1 MVKGTGTRDTGGDMP
16 DRSSAT
22 ARRYREEAADD
33 GYFAP
38 LAQGRYLLLTT
49 SRPKG
54 APVSARVQGIVEG
67 NQAYFGVESRSG
79 TVRRL
84 RLDGSVQ
91 VTACDALGMVSYGQP
106 RYAAVRP
113 LTEEEASYVAA
124 QLARRYPARRRFLS
138 RLLRRTQ
145 VHYQLL
151 VP

>member
-1 MVKGTGTRDTGGDMP
+1 MP
-16 DRSSAT
+16 DRTSAT
-22 ARRYREEAADD
+22 DRRDRQEAADD

-67 NQAYFGVESRSG
+67 NRAYFGVGSRSG
-79 TVRRL
+79 TVKRL

-91 VTACDALGMVSYGQP
+91 VAACDALGMVSYGQP
-106 RYAAVRP
+106 QYAAVRL
-113 LTEEEASYVAA
+113 LTGEEARQIAA
-124 QLARRYPARRRFLS
+124 QLARRYPVRRRSLS
-138 RLLRRTQ
+138 GLLRRRQ

>member
-1 MVKGTGTRDTGGDMP
+1 MP
-16 DRSSAT
+16 DRSTAT
-22 ARRYREEAADD
+22 DRRYREEAADA

-38 LAQGRYLLLTT
+38 LAQGRYFLLTT

-67 NQAYFGVESRSG
+67 NRAYFGAGSRSG
-79 TVRRL
+79 TVKRI

-106 RYAAVRP
+106 RYAAVR
-113 LTEEEASYVAA
+113 LLSGEEASHVAA
-124 QLARRYPARRRFLS
+124 QLARRYPVRWHFLS
-138 RLLRRTQ
+138 RLRHRTPVQ
-145 VHYQLL
+145 YQLL

>member
-1 MVKGTGTRDTGGDMP
+1 MP

-22 ARRYREEAADD
+22 DRRYREEAADD

-54 APVSARVQGIVEG
+54 APVSVRVQGIVGG
-67 NQAYFGVESRSG
+67 NRAYFGAGSRSG
-79 TVRRL
+79 TVKRL

-91 VTACDALGMVSYGQP
+91 VAPCDALGIVSYGQP
-106 RYAAVRP
+106 MYAAVR
-113 LTEEEASYVAA
+113 LLAGEEASHVAA
-124 QLARRYPARRRFLS
+124 QLARRYPVRRRFLS
-138 RLLRRTQ
+138 RLWRRRQ
-145 VHYQLL
+145 VQYQLL